1 MRPPGRD
8 GLPTALDIRSDSR
21 STTVGATAPR
31 SPIPSG
37 KEWRSRS
44 SRVST
49 SPERAGFVSKTTSWL
64 RRRVS
69 SSSRPRPARISRS
82 RREVRSPHGRRRLP
96 RPEPGDPCCGPS
108 RGQVRARDRRVLG
121 RLEGGSRRPEPSA
134 QRRGCRGHPRK
145 GRHDPREFAD
155 QSVRQ
160 GDGCDPAPRDLGSTS
175 VGRAHRD
182 RRGRYALGR
191 PRASPSRRT
200 RRRGPENDGQRR
212 RGHRLDVRIPFGLGG
227 GRGRSRTTA
236 RHRRQPPPRHR
247 PRGHGSTRRVGG
259 SRHRSCGRSRC
270 HARSGRTVRRGGAPE
285 ARPRCHPSPRV
296 RAGRGQRG
304 NRPRAATGL
313 GRSEGRV
320 RARATPRA
328 RGRCRTRP
336 ANSSG
341 DRRRIPERPDRTHP
355 TGRPTGVVR
364 PDPRNSS
371 RSVRGRPGNRR
382 SIRRG
387 RGAPRPDGDRDPARR
402 SARRAEDGHSRLA
415 RPPPHVRRVGS
426 MAVRALW
433 YRNGT
438 LHLIDQREL
447 PGRLVIR
454 HLRRVR
460 EVAGA
465 IRSMAVRGAPAIGV
479 AAAYGMVL
487 AHREGSYSPQRAAK
501 LLRATRPTA
510 HDLFVGIETV
520 RSAWASKEDPLAAA
534 DRYREEIVEECHRI
548 GIAGAPLLARAHKVL
563 THCNAGALATV
574 EWGTA
579 LAPIRVARDQGADLF
594 VWVDET
600 RPLLQG
606 SRLTAWELAR
616 EKIPHAIIVDNA
628 AGPYMRAGE
637 VDAVIVGADR
647 IARNG
652 DFANKIG
659 TYEKAVVAR
668 ENGIPFYVA
677 APWSTFDPERANG

>member
-1 MRPPGRD
+1 
-8 GLPTALDIRSDSR
+8 
-21 STTVGATAPR
+21 
-31 SPIPSG
+31 
-37 KEWRSRS
+37 
-44 SRVST
+44 
-49 SPERAGFVSKTTSWL
+49 
-64 RRRVS
+64 
-69 SSSRPRPARISRS
+69 
-82 RREVRSPHGRRRLP
+82 
-96 RPEPGDPCCGPS
+96 
-108 RGQVRARDRRVLG
+108 
-121 RLEGGSRRPEPSA
+121 
-134 QRRGCRGHPRK
+134 
-145 GRHDPREFAD
+145 
-155 QSVRQ
+155 
-160 GDGCDPAPRDLGSTS
+160 
-175 VGRAHRD
+175 
-182 RRGRYALGR
+182 
-191 PRASPSRRT
+191 
-200 RRRGPENDGQRR
+200 
-212 RGHRLDVRIPFGLGG
+212 
-227 GRGRSRTTA
+227 
-236 RHRRQPPPRHR
+236 
-247 PRGHGSTRRVGG
+247 
-259 SRHRSCGRSRC
+259 
-270 HARSGRTVRRGGAPE
+270 
-285 ARPRCHPSPRV
+285 
-296 RAGRGQRG
+296 
-304 NRPRAATGL
+304 
-313 GRSEGRV
+313 
-320 RARATPRA
+320 
-328 RGRCRTRP
+328 
-336 ANSSG
+336 
-341 DRRRIPERPDRTHP
+341 
-355 TGRPTGVVR
+355 
-364 PDPRNSS
+364 
-371 RSVRGRPGNRR
+371 
-382 SIRRG
+382 
-387 RGAPRPDGDRDPARR
+387 
-402 SARRAEDGHSRLA
+402 
-415 RPPPHVRRVGS
+415 

-460 EVAGA
+460 EVADA

-487 AHREGSYSPQRAAK
+487 AHREGSYSPERAAK

-579 LAPIRVARDQGADLF
+579 LAPIRVARDRGADLF

-628 AGPYMRAGE
+628 AGPFMRAGE

-677 APWSTFDPERANG
+677 APWSTFDPERANGATIPVEERAEAEVLELAGRRIAPRSSRARNPAFDVTPAKYVTAFVTPLGVVRPSSLARTLRRRNPAHA